1 MSSAVDYYA
10 YVDASGCD
18 GFNFKENGQGSTRC
32 FVATVLFVKAEDEK
46 YNQGLLLDIKKLV
59 GSKPWQEVKST
70 TVRRH
75 KKRDEIFEI
84 LSRVKGSLISYV
96 AFKTRIS
103 DPVLK
108 DTSTKFLSLALHGF
122 PIESATKVIQ
132 ATGIKNKIQIYIDRS
147 KRTEETVIKDYLAHY
162 EVAATKEVD
171 FSNHQVNA
179 TFRDSKEIKLI
190 QLADIFAGILREFFE
205 AYEKRK
211 TLLPCA
217 FCKFPKV
224 LCKSIIRKESLAF
237 SKGLKAAIT
246 ITYKESTKNSVI
258 FGGITPFP
266 PEIWSSLTF
275 LDCLV
280 LRNRCY

>member
-96 AFKTRIS
+96 AF
-103 DPVLK
+103 
-108 DTSTKFLSLALHGF
+108 
-122 PIESATKVIQ
+122 
-132 ATGIKNKIQIYIDRS
+132 
-147 KRTEETVIKDYLAHY
+147 
-162 EVAATKEVD
+162 
-171 FSNHQVNA
+171 
-179 TFRDSKEIKLI
+179 
-190 QLADIFAGILREFFE
+190 
-205 AYEKRK
+205 
-211 TLLPCA
+211 
-217 FCKFPKV
+217 
-224 LCKSIIRKESLAF
+224 
-237 SKGLKAAIT
+237 
-246 ITYKESTKNSVI
+246 
-258 FGGITPFP
+258 
-266 PEIWSSLTF
+266 
-275 LDCLV
+275 
-280 LRNRCY
+280 